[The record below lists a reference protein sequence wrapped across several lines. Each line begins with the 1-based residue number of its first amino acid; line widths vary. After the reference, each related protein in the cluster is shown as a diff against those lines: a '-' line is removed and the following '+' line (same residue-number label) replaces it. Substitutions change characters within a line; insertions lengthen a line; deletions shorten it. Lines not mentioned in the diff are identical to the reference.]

1 MDWKA
6 MLIWFS
12 CPSQLGKIETMM
24 TQLLECATR
33 VPRETNTS
41 RASNFVLKLD
51 FNCCMHL
58 VLCLHGR
65 NKQVRETIQR
75 GTLRLRFTSCGL
87 AGALP
92 LRNDPFS
99 SIVIG
104 VGTSPINFNPRK
116 NCYFKFSILASLD
129 LRPCVCVCE
138 GPSLEKQIWIHSAA
152 CMASSVQPVGAAK
165 GCNAKWQKSL
175 LIRVNIFEIL
185 CCWC

>member
-1 MDWKA
+1 MKGNAD
-6 MLIWFS
+6 LI
-12 CPSQLGKIETMM
+12 QLPQPTSENRNHDAA
-24 TQLLECATR
+24 ATGMR
-33 VPRETNTS
+33 YKSSTRELTL
-41 RASNFVLKLD
+41 ASNFVLKFD

-92 LRNDPFS
+92 LRKDPFS
-99 SIVIG
+99 STVIG

-175 LIRVNIFEIL
+175 LIRVKFFGIL
-185 CCWC
+185 CC

>member
-1 MDWKA
+1 
-6 MLIWFS
+6 
-12 CPSQLGKIETMM
+12 MM

-92 LRNDPFS
+92 LRKDPFS
-99 SIVIG
+99 STVIG

-129 LRPCVCVCE
+129 LRPCVCARGQASKNKSGFIARRAWLAVCNRLAQQR
-138 GPSLEKQIWIHSAA
+138 GAMPSGKKV
-152 CMASSVQPVGAAK
+152 C
-165 GCNAKWQKSL
+165 
-175 LIRVNIFEIL
+175 
-185 CCWC
+185 

>member
-1 MDWKA
+1 LKGNAD
-6 MLIWFS
+6 LI
-12 CPSQLGKIETMM
+12 QLPQPTSENRNHDAA
-24 TQLLECATR
+24 ATGMR
-33 VPRETNTS
+33 YKSSTRELTL
-41 RASNFVLKLD
+41 ASNFVLKLD

-92 LRNDPFS
+92 LRKDPFS
-99 SIVIG
+99 STVIG

-129 LRPCVCVCE
+129 LRPCVCARGQASKNKFGFIARRAWLAVCNRLAQQR
-138 GPSLEKQIWIHSAA
+138 GAMPSGKKV
-152 CMASSVQPVGAAK
+152 C
-165 GCNAKWQKSL
+165 
-175 LIRVNIFEIL
+175 
-185 CCWC
+185 